1 MRVAVLIPARDEA
14 ESLPVTLDALSRE
27 AVDRV
32 IVVDNGSSDA
42 TAAIARARGAL
53 TVSESRV
60 GYGSACQ
67 RGIVALAGD
76 TVVPDVLVFVD
87 ADDAAAPAQ
96 LQRLVDPIRSGD
108 ADLVLGRRLGTGSGS
123 VPHHARIGNRLMS
136 AVLHRLYGSQTRDM
150 GPFRAVRF
158 EVLRDL
164 ALDDPDFGWN
174 VQMQVRALR
183 NGYRVTE
190 VPVAWQRRAL
200 GDSKIS
206 GSLRGSMA
214 AAWRM
219 VATLVRETARGRQ
232 GGRAISR
239 EET

>member
-1 MRVAVLIPARDEA
+1 MLIPARDEA
-14 ESLPVTLDALSRE
+14 ESLPATLDELSRE
-27 AVDRV
+27 DIARV
-32 IVVDNGSSDA
+32 IVVDNGSSDD
-42 TAAIARARGAL
+42 TAAIARSRGAL

-76 TVVPDVLVFVD
+76 DEAPDVLVFVD

-96 LQRLVDPIRSGD
+96 LDRLVDPIRSGA
-108 ADLVLGRRLGTGSGS
+108 ADLVLGRRLDVGSGS
-123 VPHHARIGNRLMS
+123 VPRHARIGNWLVS
-136 AVLHRLYGSQTRDM
+136 AVLRRLYGSQTRDM

-158 EVLRDL
+158 EVLRAL

-190 VPVAWQRRAL
+190 APVAWERRVL
-200 GDSKIS
+200 GTSKIS
-206 GSLRGSMA
+206 GSLRGSIS

-219 VATLVRETARGRQ
+219 IATLVREIVRGPP
-232 GGRAISR
+232 GGSAISR
-239 EET
+239 EEM